1 MCSDQRGV
9 LYPFNPF
16 YKLNPGETKMVGKD
30 ELREMSRELGNKEA
44 RLGLQAGVDA
54 VLLQDI
60 LSSVSSHSV
69 VIKMDIEGYECKVLL
84 CDATI
89 FFRILFR
96 LCKHQFFLE
105 KVESLFLL
113 SSWSGTKLLGE

>member
-44 RLGLQAGVDA
+44 RLGLQDGVDA

-89 FFRILFR
+89 FFRIFCSGSANIDSFWR
-96 LCKHQFFLE
+96 KW
-105 KVESLFLL
+105 KVYSCY
-113 SSWSGTKLLGE
+113 LLGVEPSY